1 MIKSGL
7 NCKNCVSLQSDPRFL
22 LPSGEVHIWR
32 ADLDSGNTG
41 RNLEDLLSPDE
52 MQRANRFRFPEH
64 RRRFIIGRAYLRQLL
79 SAYLAIEGGE
89 VNFNYSLQGKPALAP
104 GHDSNIFFN
113 VSHSEDIAAFAFT
126 KEHSIGVDVEVI
138 RYDIDATGIP
148 RRFFSSAEQTTLAA
162 LEGEAKFRGFF
173 NCWTRKEAYVKAVG
187 SGLSLPLRDFDVSL
201 APGDPARL
209 LATRPDQKQAARWS
223 MASLDFGQTCAAAV
237 VVEGP
242 ITKLHISK
250 FAPFA

>member
-1 MIKSGL
+1 VTRGHEFGL
-7 NCKNCVSLQSDPRFL
+7 VSLQSDPRFL
-22 LPSGEVHIWR
+22 LSTGDVHIWR
-32 ADLDSGNTG
+32 ADLGSGNYG

-52 MQRANRFRFPEH
+52 IERANRFRFPEH

-89 VNFNYSLQGKPALAP
+89 VNFTYSLQGKPALAP
-104 GHDSNIFFN
+104 GHHSNIFFN
-113 VSHSEDIAAFAFT
+113 VSHSGDIAAFAFT
-126 KEHSIGVDVEVI
+126 KEHSIGVDVELI
-138 RYDIDATGIP
+138 RHDIDTTGIP
-148 RRFFSSAEQTTLAA
+148 KRFFSSSEQKMLAA

-209 LATRPDQKQAARWS
+209 LATRPDPKQTARWS
-223 MASLDFGQTCAAAV
+223 MASLDFGQSCAGAV

-250 FAPFA
+250 FAHLS